1 MVTKHLCAFAL
12 IGLAASGVQAAEY
25 GYGQD
30 TMATGSGMEATA
42 PDTATAGMT
51 DPAMGTTDP
60 TMGTTDPAAVADP
73 MATEQTSMPMES
85 APAMTSTYTCP
96 DGTSVPAADSRCVDD
111 RWYLSPFGTFMQ
123 PGGDRKA
130 FGGWGGGMGIG
141 KMINEWLNLEVRGLW
156 MNYSNNIQNVG
167 GQTDLTGGTFD
178 ALFFFD
184 RDVFSPYWVAS
195 VGGVNQSFRTGQ
207 GYGQQTAQFLFQT
220 GLGATVELADNFLL
234 RADVRYQLQTAPNP
248 TNVWVP
254 GTNIRRN
261 IGADVFNDLV
271 VNAGFVIPL
280 GEKPVPVAAA
290 APAAVDDCSTRDS
303 DGDGVND
310 CDDKCP
316 GTMKGAKVD
325 EYGCL
330 VRIELRGVNFHYD
343 SAELTE
349 TAKGILD
356 EVSAGL
362 IASGETKDI
371 EVQGHTSTEGT
382 DQYNM
387 KLSQRRA
394 ASVVDY
400 LKMKGVPNNLY
411 PKGYGEMYPKVSPDR
426 TEEERSVNR
435 RVELVW
441 MGE

>member
-1 MVTKHLCAFAL
+1 MINKNLCAFAL

-25 GYGQD
+25 GQD
-30 TMATGSGMEATA
+30 TMAMGSGTEAVA
-42 PDTATAGMT
+42 PDTTMTAAT
-51 DPAMGTTDP
+51 DP
-60 TMGTTDPAAVADP
+60 AVADP
-73 MATEQTSMPMES
+73 MATATEA
-85 APAMTSTYTCP
+85 APAASDTAAAAMTSTYTCP
-96 DGTSVPAADSRCVDD
+96 DGTSVPSADSRCVDD

-156 MNYSNNIQNVG
+156 MNYSNNIRAVG
-167 GQTDLTGGTFD
+167 GQTDLTGGTVD

-184 RDVFSPYWVAS
+184 RDVFSPYWVAA
-195 VGGVNQSFRTGQ
+195 VGGVNESWRSAHGFGNQS
-207 GYGQQTAQFLFQT
+207 AQFLFQT
-220 GLGATVELADNFLL
+220 GVGATVELADNFLL
-234 RADVRYQLQTAPNP
+234 RADVRYQLQTANSRTVTNP
-248 TNVWVP
+248 LTGN
-254 GTNIRRN
+254 GRTFGN
-261 IGADVFNDLV
+261 DVFNDLV

-290 APAAVDDCSTRDS
+290 APAAVDDCSTKDS

-356 EVSAGL
+356 EVSTGL

>member
-1 MVTKHLCAFAL
+1 MIKKNLCAFAL

-25 GYGQD
+25 GQD
-30 TMATGSGMEATA
+30 TMAMGSGTEAAA
-42 PDTATAGMT
+42 PDTTMTAAT
-51 DPAMGTTDP
+51 DP
-60 TMGTTDPAAVADP
+60 AVADP
-73 MATEQTSMPMES
+73 MATATEA
-85 APAMTSTYTCP
+85 APAEADTAAAAMTSTYTCP
-96 DGTSVPAADSRCVDD
+96 DGTSVPSADSRCVDD

-156 MNYSNNIQNVG
+156 MNYSNNIQDVG
-167 GQTDLTGGTFD
+167 GQTDLTGGTVD

-184 RDVFSPYWVAS
+184 RDVFSPYWVAA
-195 VGGVNQSFRTGQ
+195 VGGVNESWRSAH
-207 GYGQQTAQFLFQT
+207 GYGNQSSQFLFQT

-234 RADVRYQLQTAPNP
+234 RADVRYQLQTANSRTVTNP
-248 TNVWVP
+248 LTGN
-254 GTNIRRN
+254 GRTFGN
-261 IGADVFNDLV
+261 DVFNDLV

-280 GEKPVPVAAA
+280 GEKPMPVAAA
-290 APAAVDDCSTRDS
+290 APAAVDDCSTKDS

-356 EVSAGL
+356 EVSTGL

>member
-1 MVTKHLCAFAL
+1 
-12 IGLAASGVQAAEY
+12 
-25 GYGQD
+25 
-30 TMATGSGMEATA
+30 MATGSGMEAA
-42 PDTATAGMT
+42 ASDTTMTGAT
-51 DPAMGTTDP
+51 DPA
-60 TMGTTDPAAVADP
+60 MGTTDPAAVADP
-73 MATEQTSMPMES
+73 MATDQAVAPVDTSAATMVS
-85 APAMTSTYTCP
+85 SYTCP
-96 DGTSVPAADSRCVDD
+96 DGTSVPSADSRCVDD

-123 PGGDRKA
+123 PGGDRDG
-130 FGGWGGGMGIG
+130 FGGWGCGMGIG

-156 MNYSNNIQNVG
+156 MNYSNNIPNVG

-184 RDVFSPYWVAS
+184 RDVISPYWVAA
-195 VGGVNQSFRTGQ
+195 VGGVNQSWRTGQ
-207 GYGQQTAQFLFQT
+207 GYGSQTANFLFQT

-234 RADVRYQLQTAPNP
+234 RADVRYQLQTAP
-248 TNVWVP
+248 TNMRYWLP
-254 GTNIRRN
+254 GTDIQRN
-261 IGADVFNDLV
+261 VGTPDVFNDLV
-271 VNAGFVIPL
+271 VNAGFVMPL

-290 APAAVDDCSTRDS
+290 APAPVDDCSTRDS

-343 SAELTE
+343 SAELTD

-356 EVSAGL
+356 EVSTGL

>member
-1 MVTKHLCAFAL
+1 MIKKNLCALAL

-25 GYGQD
+25 GQD
-30 TMATGSGMEATA
+30 TMAMGSGTEAVA
-42 PDTATAGMT
+42 PDATMTGVT
-51 DPAMGTTDP
+51 DP
-60 TMGTTDPAAVADP
+60 AVADP
-73 MATEQTSMPMES
+73 MATASEAMPAE
-85 APAMTSTYTCP
+85 ADTAAAAMTSTYTCP
-96 DGTSVPAADSRCVDD
+96 DGTSVPSADSRCVDD

-156 MNYSNNIQNVG
+156 MNYSNNIQDVG
-167 GQTDLTGGTFD
+167 GQTDLTGGTVD

-184 RDVFSPYWVAS
+184 RDVFSPYWVAA
-195 VGGVNQSFRTGQ
+195 VGGVNESWRSAN
-207 GYGQQTAQFLFQT
+207 GYGNQSSQFLFQT

-234 RADVRYQLQTAPNP
+234 RADVRYQLQTANSRTVTNP
-248 TNVWVP
+248 ITGN
-254 GTNIRRN
+254 GRTFGN
-261 IGADVFNDLV
+261 DVFNDLV

-280 GEKPVPVAAA
+280 GEKPMPVAAA

-356 EVSAGL
+356 DVSTGL

-400 LKMKGVPNNLY
+400 LKLKGVPNNLY

>member
-1 MVTKHLCAFAL
+1 
-12 IGLAASGVQAAEY
+12 
-25 GYGQD
+25 
-30 TMATGSGMEATA
+30 MAMGSGTEAAAT
-42 PDTATAGMT
+42 DTTMMA
-51 DPAMGTTDP
+51 TTDP
-60 TMGTTDPAAVADP
+60 AVADP
-73 MATEQTSMPMES
+73 MATETETAAPESYS
-85 APAMTSTYTCP
+85 APSTMQTYTCP
-96 DGTSVPAADSRCVDD
+96 DGTSVPSADSRCVDD

-123 PGGDRKA
+123 PGGDRKGL
-130 FGGWGGGMGIG
+130 GGWGGGMGIG
-141 KMINEWLNLEVRGLW
+141 KMINEWLNIEVRGLW
-156 MNYSNNIQNVG
+156 LNYSNEIPGIG
-167 GQTDLTGGTFD
+167 GQTDLTGGTVD

-184 RDVFSPYWVAS
+184 RDVFSPYWVAA
-195 VGGVNQSFRTGQ
+195 VGGINESWRSGLGYGNQS
-207 GYGQQTAQFLFQT
+207 AQFLFQT
-220 GLGATVELADNFLL
+220 GVGAEVELADNFRL
-234 RADVRYQLQTAPNP
+234 RGDVRYQLQTAPNQ
-248 TNVWVP
+248 NLVY
-254 GTNIRRN
+254 
-261 IGADVFNDLV
+261 ADGSTQRWNAGVFNDLV

-280 GEKPVPVAAA
+280 GEKPMPVAGA

-356 EVSAGL
+356 EVSTGL